1 MIGLCCSAVAI
12 HEADEILSRGFEDQI
27 YKVLK
32 HFAMISSKLLRP
44 TYIKQFVMDKT
55 DKMMSRGLTDKI
67 YDVLGHF
74 DKETQIILLSTTMP
88 DKRLEGGDLEGHYL
102 HSCGSP
108 QLGHPE
114 QVQGHRRRIYRVRL

>member
-44 TYIKQFVMDKT
+44 TYIKQF
-55 DKMMSRGLTDKI
+55 GNCQ
-67 YDVLGHF
+67 
-74 DKETQIILLSTTMP
+74 ET
-88 DKRLEGGDLEGHYL
+88 RRGGDDE
-102 HSCGSP
+102 
-108 QLGHPE
+108 
-114 QVQGHRRRIYRVRL
+114 VQEAPVV